1 MAPSRLS
8 RPGYRIL
15 GALALVALAGFGIA
29 RLSGRIEFF
38 RVRRVEVR
46 GARNLRPEEI
56 VRRLP
61 IRPGQN
67 IFDDLTPVRRAADS
81 LEGLEWVRVGRRLPG
96 TIVVTV
102 READPVALVM
112 RQGRLRLVSE
122 QGQVL
127 AFDPTVSAPDL
138 PVIRE
143 ADSLVTRLLARVR
156 ETDATFFG
164 RIVAGWRMGDDVVV
178 SVDGQRYMFR
188 PDAGAEVIRAVM
200 AVEQDL
206 EKNGR
211 RWAELDARFA
221 GQVVVRGQA
230 A

>member
-1 MAPSRLS
+1 M
-8 RPGYRIL
+8 L
-15 GALALVALAGFGIA
+15 GLGIS
-29 RLSGRIEFF
+29 RLSGRVEFF

-46 GARNLRPEEI
+46 GTRNLRPEEI

-61 IRPGQN
+61 IRPGQS
-67 IFDDLTPVRRAADS
+67 IFDDLTALRGAADS
-81 LEGLEWVRVGRRLPG
+81 LDGLESVQVGRRLPG
-96 TIVVTV
+96 TIVITV
-102 READPVALVM
+102 RETEPVALVM
-112 RQGRLRLVSE
+112 REGRLRLVSE
-122 QGQVL
+122 RGRVL
-127 AFDPTVSAPDL
+127 HFDPTVSAPDL

-143 ADSLVTRLLARVR
+143 ADSLVTQLLARVR

-164 RIVAGWRMGDDVVV
+164 RIVAGWRVGDDVVV
-178 SVDGQRYMFR
+178 SVDRQRYWFR

-211 RWAELDARFA
+211 QWTELDGRFA
-221 GQVVVRGQA
+221 DQVVVRREA

>member
-1 MAPSRLS
+1 
-8 RPGYRIL
+8 
-15 GALALVALAGFGIA
+15 
-29 RLSGRIEFF
+29 
-38 RVRRVEVR
+38 
-46 GARNLRPEEI
+46 
-56 VRRLP
+56 
-61 IRPGQN
+61 
-67 IFDDLTPVRRAADS
+67 
-81 LEGLEWVRVGRRLPG
+81 
-96 TIVVTV
+96 
-102 READPVALVM
+102 VALVM
-112 RQGRLRLVSE
+112 RQGRLQLVSE
-122 QGQVL
+122 QGEVL
-127 AFDPTVSAPDL
+127 NFDPTVSAPDL

-164 RIVAGWRMGDDVVV
+164 RIVAGWRVGDDVVV
-178 SVDGQRYMFR
+178 SVDGQRYLFR